1 MNTNKSKIRER
12 LLHEFQLGHSVT
24 EAGQNVCQALGYEA
38 VKPTCAKKWFRK
50 FREGDT
56 NIEDKNRPGRSKEV
70 DRDAVHEAIEENP
83 SLTTRIHALL
93 EIQQRVKFSR
103 WQYGSTGS
111 RWPTCA

>member
-24 EAGQNVCQALGYEA
+24 EARQNVCQALGYEA

-70 DRDAVHEAIEENP
+70 DRDAYMKQ
-83 SLTTRIHALL
+83 LKRI
-93 EIQQRVKFSR
+93 
-103 WQYGSTGS
+103 
-111 RWPTCA
+111 PP